1 MKKKTNLKITLY
13 NKLVGEGGIINK
25 ENTKRYKNYITW
37 RNNKGEFNTECNR
50 ASLEDDLALTIPTK
64 DQTKVALSGGGSKLR
79 IRKLTPKECIRLMGF
94 TNEDYEAMRKIGMT
108 DSAIYHMAG
117 DSIVVSVLIG
127 IFSNLMYEDDRH
139 KKVIK
144 EYIEKEIIEGK

>member
-64 DQTKVALSGGGSKLR
+64 DQTKVALSGG
-79 IRKLTPKECIRLMGF
+79 
-94 TNEDYEAMRKIGMT
+94 
-108 DSAIYHMAG
+108 
-117 DSIVVSVLIG
+117 VL
-127 IFSNLMYEDDRH
+127 S
-139 KKVIK
+139 
-144 EYIEKEIIEGK
+144 